1 MYNCNKVEGV
11 DLNGGIFMNYTKIML
26 MIAAMGVFA
35 SPAAA
40 VERMQPIKDSDGR
53 YYNDENDTHIHMDT
67 FKGLRYVVDKAFSS
81 PQKLLAKVS
90 AYFYPVDSVKKEEK
104 IDPIALF
111 NPTQTVP
118 AESSIEPCITWVG
131 HSTFLVQID
140 GFNILTDPIFGPV
153 KAGPLVLRKR
163 ALPVGIKL
171 DDLPPIDAILISH
184 NHADHTDRDTLKAIA
199 QKHQPTVFVPEG
211 NKALLESMGFK
222 NVIENKWWEKKSI
235 SKKDHSLTISCLPAY
250 HWSIRFWPGGYRKA
264 LWSSWMIS
272 TEDKNIYFAG
282 DTAYGKHF
290 KEIADEFPSI
300 DIALMPIG
308 PTGPGENTHK
318 ESHVDAIEA
327 VDAFIDLNAKCFI
340 PMHYGTFVSSSGNMR
355 YPLLRLN
362 EYWQQKSAELDGKRL
377 LIARCGE
384 TYA

>member
-1 MYNCNKVEGV
+1 
-11 DLNGGIFMNYTKIML
+11 
-26 MIAAMGVFA
+26 MIAFIAAFV
-35 SPAAA
+35 SPVAGIG
-40 VERMQPIKDSDGR
+40 RMQPIKDSNGCYYYDG
-53 YYNDENDTHIHMDT
+53 NDTHIHMT
-67 FKGLRYVVDKAFSS
+67 WLKGLHDITGKLSDKL
-81 PQKLLAKVS
+81 KKKIV
-90 AYFYPVDSVKKEEK
+90 AYFYSVEQEQKKEN

-118 AESSIEPCITWVG
+118 ARSCIEPCITWVG

-140 GFNILTDPIFGPV
+140 GFNILTDPIFGPEKV
-153 KAGPLVLRKR
+153 GPFIRRDR

-171 DDLPPIDAILISH
+171 DDLPPIDAIVISH
-184 NHADHTDRDTLKAIA
+184 NHADHTDRDTLKALA
-199 QKHQPTVFVPEG
+199 EKHQPAVFVPEG

-235 SKKDHSLTISCLPAY
+235 SKNGSYSAGHGEGQTRSLTITCLPAY

-264 LWSSWMIS
+264 LWSSWMIGTDS
-272 TEDKNIYFAG
+272 GYNVYFAG

-308 PTGPGENTHK
+308 PTGPGENKHK

-340 PMHYGTFVSSSGNMR
+340 PMHYGTFASNSGNTR

-362 EYWQQKSAELDGKRL
+362 EYWQQKSAELYDKRL

-384 TYA
+384 TC